1 MKPKWEADS
10 GDGHTLNRGQRRA
23 GSGVK
28 RLELGSLG
36 KTERVDLER
45 VFAFLVDSQCD
56 LTLRKGI
63 QEEMNFR
70 LGGAG
75 GEGGDCR
82 SAPC

>member
-1 MKPKWEADS
+1 MKPKWETDS
-10 GDGHTLNRGQRRA
+10 GDGHRLNRGQRRA
-23 GSGVK
+23 GGGVK

-36 KTERVDLER
+36 KRERVDLER
-45 VFAFLVDSQCD
+45 VFDFLVDSQCD

-75 GEGGDCR
+75 AGGGDCR